1 MPPAARE
8 QSDTGRLRVLSRSP
22 AQTRELGVRLGMMM
36 QRGDVVAL
44 VGPLGAGKTTL
55 VQGIAEGLG
64 FGGRV
69 RSPSFTLVNEY
80 PTPRGNLYHLDLF
93 RLDCARQAEEAGLDE
108 FLPGDG
114 MAVVE
119 WAERAVDLL
128 PPEHL
133 EIALEMGS
141 EEEERVLVLVAR
153 GKRYHD
159 LLELLAGG
167 LAGEPARASPG
178 VPAVAARAPKPPPAG
193 NGESDPC

>member
-1 MPPAARE
+1 M
-8 QSDTGRLRVLSRSP
+8 QVLSRSP
-22 AQTRELGVRLGMMM
+22 AQTRELGARLGGMM

-55 VQGIAEGLG
+55 VQGMAEGLG
-64 FGGRV
+64 FAGRV

-93 RLDCARQAEEAGLDE
+93 RLDSAREAEEAGLDE

-119 WAERAVDLL
+119 WAERAAALL

-133 EIALEMGS
+133 EISLEMGS
-141 EEEERVLVLVAR
+141 QEEERVLLLTAC
-153 GKRYHD
+153 GTRYH
-159 LLELLAGG
+159 LLLDAFAG
-167 LAGEPARASPG
+167 AGEPGRRRDG
-178 VPAVAARAPKPPPAG
+178 GRG
-193 NGESDPC
+193 RC

>member
-1 MPPAARE
+1 MGTPPAGRE
-8 QSDTGRLRVLSRSP
+8 QPDTRRLSVLSRSP
-22 AQTRELGVRLGMMM
+22 EQTRDLGARLGRVMR
-36 QRGDVVAL
+36 RGDVVAL

-93 RLDCARQAEEAGLDE
+93 RLDCARQAEDAGLDE

-119 WAERAVDLL
+119 WADRAADLL

-133 EIALEMGS
+133 EIVLEMGS
-141 EEEERVLVLVAR
+141 QEEERQLDLIAR

-159 LLELLAGG
+159 LLGALAGLPARG
-167 LAGEPARASPG
+167 SPGTAPAVVCARAS
-178 VPAVAARAPKPPPAG
+178 RPPVAG
-193 NGESDPC
+193 NGGRDAC